1 MRPTCAYISP
11 LRTGMNDQV
20 SLFNQQRSHLYGI
33 AYRMLG
39 SKTDAEDMVQE
50 AYIRWHRTPV
60 ERVQSANAWLVTT
73 ITRLCIDR
81 LRAAKTEREAYI
93 GPWLPDPLVGNEV
106 PPADAHTEL
115 ASDLSVAFLVVLER
129 LAPEERAA
137 FLLHEVFDT
146 EYSEV
151 AQILGKNEAAC
162 RQIVHRAR
170 KRVRRERPRFKVSED
185 ARVRLL
191 KRFLDALQ
199 AQDKESLLT
208 LFEADATWTSDGGG
222 KVKAALKVLRG
233 SELVVRFISG
243 IWRRYLSRMTHR
255 FVKINGETGI
265 IGLVDERP
273 FWVLTIDTDG
283 VHILAA
289 FATVN
294 PDKLKSFSPKKSPA
308 LSHSPPLIRLGN

>member
-1 MRPTCAYISP
+1 
-11 LRTGMNDQV
+11 MNDQV
-20 SLFNQQRSHLYGI
+20 SLFNEQRPHLYGI

-60 ERVQSANAWLVTT
+60 ERVQSPNAWLVTT

-106 PPADAHTEL
+106 PSADARTEL

-146 EYSEV
+146 EYSEI
-151 AQILGKNEAAC
+151 AQIIGKNETAC

-170 KRVRRERPRFKVSED
+170 QRVRRDRPRFKVSED

-191 KRFLDALQ
+191 QRFLDALQ
-199 AQDKESLLT
+199 AQDKEALLS

-222 KVKAALKVLRG
+222 KVKAALKVLKG
-233 SELVVRFISG
+233 SDLVVRFISG
-243 IWRRYLSRMTHR
+243 IWRRYLSRMTHH
-255 FVKINGETGI
+255 FVNVNGETGI

-289 FATVN
+289 FAIVN
-294 PDKLKSFSPKKSPA
+294 PDKLKSFISKKLGPVTQVPT
-308 LSHSPPLIRLGN
+308 HSSW